1 MTASDLSDDVTAVD
15 IPGRVASTTSSQAE
29 LTRPNATDVSET
41 RARWVLLGILA
52 IALIYY
58 LWGVR
63 QDLPFTPEVD
73 EDVFVKSAVRIAAS
87 GIPNPLWFGHPG
99 STVIY
104 PLAAIYKTW
113 DVVRYQGNWWSAD
126 PKLDARFASAP
137 GDFYFVGRFISIGY
151 AVASLIFIYLIG
163 RRVFGA
169 RVGLIGAWLAVLC
182 PLAVGF
188 AQVTRTDSAAVF
200 FAMLAL
206 WLCLRLYDR
215 PTAGNQVLAGAAI
228 GLAIATRYFMIALV
242 PVLLTIDGVMVW
254 RQVVRHGSLRRP
266 LLEPVVGLLAIA
278 AAFALSTPYFFLDL
292 PVALQSVA
300 AENEASH
307 LGMDGL
313 TPIGNLVYYVTGAIP
328 LDLTWPPAFLAAAG
342 AGLALWRRRL
352 EPLLL
357 LGFVLALLGGAS
369 LSALHA
375 DRWVIQLLP
384 VLALFAADA
393 LETIW
398 LWLSARLRWSQVAQA
413 GVLLS
418 AVALISARPIYQLTL
433 QDIRQASPSTRVL
446 ARQWILQNLPAGSRI
461 AEEGYTAPLDNTGLA
476 VKTQDSLAT
485 GETLGDYRQQGYR
498 YLVASNQMYGRYFA
512 EPQRYA
518 AETAFYNQLFKQKLL
533 AKFGPSATQGGPV
546 IRIYDLGGS

>member
-1 MTASDLSDDVTAVD
+1 M
-15 IPGRVASTTSSQAE
+15 STVLNT
-29 LTRPNATDVSET
+29 TDGHVSYD
-41 RARWVLLGILA
+41 RWILA
-52 IALIYY
+52 GIFGAALIFC
-58 LWGVR
+58 LWGIR
-63 QDLPFTPEVD
+63 QDLPFTPQVD
-73 EDVFVKSAVRIAAS
+73 EDVFVKSAVRIASS

-104 PLAAIYKTW
+104 PLAAAYKIW
-113 DVVRYQGNWWSAD
+113 DIAAYGGSWWQPD
-126 PKLDARFASAP
+126 PRLAARFASAS
-137 GDFYFVGRFISIGY
+137 GDFYLLGRFLPIGY
-151 AVASLIFIYLIG
+151 AVASLIFVFLIG
-163 RRVFGA
+163 RRVLGA
-169 RVGLIGAWLAVLC
+169 RVGLLGAWLAVLC
-182 PLAVGF
+182 PLAISY
-188 AQVTRTDSAAVF
+188 AQVVRTDSAAVF
-200 FAMLAL
+200 FSMLAL

-215 PTAGNQVLAGAAI
+215 PTVGNQALAGAAI

-242 PVLLTIDGVMVW
+242 PVLLTIDGVTVW
-254 RQVVRHGSLRRP
+254 RQVTRHGSLRRP
-266 LLEPVVGLLAIA
+266 LLELVVGLLAIA
-278 AAFALSTPYFFLDL
+278 AAFALSTPYFFLDF
-292 PVALQSVA
+292 PVALQSIA

-307 LGMDGL
+307 LGSDGL
-313 TPIGNLVYYVTGAIP
+313 TPIGNLLYYVTGAIP